1 VELEFYWTSLIPK
14 IYLDIVNKYCKIHKE
29 EHMIKGII
37 FDFDG
42 LIFDTETHQ
51 YHLLQEL
58 YAEHSCELPL
68 ELWQKEIGTHTDFS
82 PYVYL
87 EEQAKKK
94 LDLAGI
100 EKAFKENFLKKL
112 ALEQERPGVRDYLET
127 AKSLGLKI
135 GLASSSNYEW
145 VSSHLKRLGLFDYF
159 DCIKTSDDVEKV
171 KPDPALYIEAARCL
185 ELEPNECIAFED
197 SAHGAQAAKTAGLNI
212 VIFPNEVTNAMQF
225 CEVDYRFDS
234 MLAMPLSELINKYK

>member
-1 VELEFYWTSLIPK
+1 MLNSKSIL
-14 IYLDIVNKYCKIHKE
+14 KE

-58 YAEHSCELPL
+58 FTEHSCELPL

-82 PYVYL
+82 PFVYL
-87 EEQAKKK
+87 EEQAKRK
-94 LDLAGI
+94 LDLKI
-100 EKAFKENFLKKL
+100 LETAFQENFLRKL
-112 ALEQERPGVRDYLET
+112 ELEKERPGVKDYLDT

-135 GLASSSNYEW
+135 GLASSSNYDW
-145 VSSHLKRLGLFDYF
+145 VSKHLKRLGLFNYF

-185 ELEPNECIAFED
+185 EIQPNECIAFED
-197 SAHGAQAAKTAGLNI
+197 SAHGAQAAKTAGLNV

-225 CEVDYRFDS
+225 CDVDYRFDS
-234 MLAMPLSELINKYK
+234 MMAMPLADLVSKYK

>member
-1 VELEFYWTSLIPK
+1 
-14 IYLDIVNKYCKIHKE
+14 
-29 EHMIKGII
+29 M
-37 FDFDG
+37 
-42 LIFDTETHQ
+42 
-51 YHLLQEL
+51 
-58 YAEHSCELPL
+58 
-68 ELWQKEIGTHTDFS
+68 
-82 PYVYL
+82 

-94 LDLAGI
+94 LDLAVI
-100 EKAFKENFLKKL
+100 ESTFKVNFLKKL
-112 ALEQERPGVRDYLET
+112 ASEQERPGVRDYLET
-127 AKSLGLKI
+127 AKSAGLKI

-185 ELEPNECIAFED
+185 GLEPKECIAFED

-234 MLAMPLSELINKYK
+234 MLAMPLSELVSKYK